1 MGGLIWIGQMIC
13 RASIALV
20 VFAVAGRCHATAATN
35 AFAVA
40 VGADVRAA
48 GDNVF
53 HYSPA
58 GGYAVDVT
66 VSAPNR
72 NAKSSPQQM
81 TNNVVAQ
88 AWKALSTSKWMRH
101 DYGVDNVYL
110 RLQNGCSNSVWR
122 VEFARRN
129 YDGFGGGVCV
139 YIDAASLKVLGLH
152 GTK

>member
-1 MGGLIWIGQMIC
+1 M
-13 RASIALV
+13 R
-20 VFAVAGRCHATAATN
+20 T
-35 AFAVA
+35 
-40 VGADVRAA
+40 
-48 GDNVF
+48 
-53 HYSPA
+53 
-58 GGYAVDVT
+58 GYAVDAT
-66 VSAPNR
+66 VIASCVFFLPPLCTIACVWLRQLHNQFMRIDIILLIFCLMSAPVWGRLLGTPNR

-122 VEFARRN
+122 VEFARKN

-139 YIDAASLKVLGLH
+139 YIDAKSFEVLGMR

>member
-1 MGGLIWIGQMIC
+1 MRIC
-13 RASIALV
+13 IILLSFCLMSV
-20 VFAVAGRCHATAATN
+20 SVWGRLRGT
-35 AFAVA
+35 
-40 VGADVRAA
+40 
-48 GDNVF
+48 
-53 HYSPA
+53 
-58 GGYAVDVT
+58 
-66 VSAPNR
+66 PNR

-129 YDGFGGGVCV
+129 YDGFGGGVRV